1 MSKEMSF
8 IILKCIAAQ
17 NVPSYKANKEKELL
31 GCFYFSPS
39 VSKSVSQ
46 SVSQSIAL
54 INNLLASDGIEV
66 FI

>member
-46 SVSQSIAL
+46 SIAL